1 MTEPLTRVEQV
12 VQALKNLADPTRLRL
27 VTLLGHGELTVGEIC
42 RVVGQSQPRVSRHL
56 RLLTEAGFLDRSRE
70 QQRVYYRTPAGG
82 PRAGWLKE
90 LLAAVDP
97 EDPALQR
104 DRVRMAV
111 VVGDRGRMAASELG
125 VSSPAELEEAGLA
138 AVLREELGPVAL
150 GALLDIGTGAG
161 RMLAMLG
168 AQATHAVGIDLS
180 SPALRLARA
189 RLHGR
194 ALAHCEFHRGDMY
207 ELSFAAGTF
216 DTVTI
221 DRVLAGAERPAA
233 VLAEAARVLRRAGR
247 LLVVERFDD
256 IEACTG
262 MNPLL
267 GVRQWLDS
275 SGLKLTRLRPCDLA
289 SGHYLLALAQ
299 HAQ

>member
-1 MTEPLTRVEQV
+1 MAGTLTKVDQV

-56 RLLTEAGFLDRSRE
+56 RLLTEAGFLDRFRE
-70 QQRVYYRTPAGG
+70 QQRVYYRTPAAG
-82 PRAGWLKE
+82 PRSGWVRE

-97 EDPALQR
+97 DDPALQR

-111 VVGDRGRMAASELG
+111 VVGDRGRMAVSELG
-125 VSSPAELEEAGLA
+125 ASAPIDPEDAGLA

-150 GALLDIGTGAG
+150 GELLDIGTGAG
-161 RMLAMLG
+161 RMLEILG
-168 AQATHAVGIDLS
+168 AQATHAVGVDLS
-180 SPALRLARA
+180 APALRLARA

-194 ALAHCEFHRGDMY
+194 ALSHCEFHRGDMY
-207 ELSFAAGTF
+207 ALPFESKSF

-221 DRVLAGAERPAA
+221 DRVLAGAERPVA
-233 VLAEAARVLRRAGR
+233 VLAEAARTLRGAGR

-262 MNPLL
+262 LNPLHSL
-267 GVRQWLDS
+267 RKWLDS
-275 SGLKLTRLRPCDLA
+275 SGLRLTRLRPCDLA

-299 HAQ
+299 HAH

>member
-1 MTEPLTRVEQV
+1 MKGTQAEVQQV
-12 VQALKNLADPTRLRL
+12 VQALKSLADPTRMRL

-56 RLLTEAGFLDRSRE
+56 RLLTEAGFLDRFRE
-70 QQRVYYRTPAGG
+70 EQRVYYRTPAAG
-82 PRAGWLKE
+82 PRAGWLNE
-90 LLAAVDP
+90 VLGSVDP

-111 VVGDRGRMAASELG
+111 VVGDRERTAASELG
-125 VSSPAELEEAGLA
+125 VAAPADLDEAGLA

-150 GALLDIGTGAG
+150 GELLDIGTGAG
-161 RMLAMLG
+161 RLLAMLG
-168 AQATHAVGIDLS
+168 AQATHAVGVDLS
-180 SPALRLARA
+180 SAALRLARA

-194 ALAHCEFHRGDMY
+194 ALAHCEFHCGDMY
-207 ELSFAAGTF
+207 ALSFAAKSF

-221 DRVLAGAERPAA
+221 DRVLAGAERPVA
-233 VLAEAARVLRRAGR
+233 VLSEAARVLRRAGR

-262 MNPLL
+262 LNPLR
-267 GVRQWLDS
+267 GVRQWLDG
-275 SGLKLTRLRPCDLA
+275 SGLRLTRLRPCDFA
-289 SGHYLLALAQ
+289 SGHYLLALAT